1 MIGYRRVIPYY
12 VDQVL
17 TNFLNH
23 IKMNHFRYM
32 RQAIKSFLQ
41 YHRFKL
47 KPNMYII
54 SCLINGCAS
63 NKFRPEQLQKIG
75 GYRFIQDCEFKSP
88 NTRDD
93 KESDLEKFVWDFKA
107 LLRTGSK
114 NIKREGRILPM
125 GEARVDLN
133 KEICLKFSY
142 HVLKYQY
149 EIDSKEGEEDDL
161 VLTESIDD
169 EDYLYEFS
177 DIEDDNDSSGSK
189 SKGKSKI
196 KSNSDG
202 SRSTLKDDDR
212 KPAAKPDKEP
222 DINSPAN
229 FKESSEDK
237 KPPPKKY
244 DFKACTKKHNLA
256 PSCSDSMPHL
266 LLSNEVLFYVA
277 KNSRVFHHMNSASFL
292 SRMVLLFAKD
302 ANVKATGMA
311 EVI

>member
-1 MIGYRRVIPYY
+1 
-12 VDQVL
+12 
-17 TNFLNH
+17 
-23 IKMNHFRYM
+23 
-32 RQAIKSFLQ
+32 
-41 YHRFKL
+41 
-47 KPNMYII
+47 MYII

-63 NKFRPEQLQKIG
+63 NKFRPEQLQTIG
-75 GYRFIQDCEFKSP
+75 GYRFIQDCEFKSH
-88 NTRDD
+88 NTCDD

-107 LLRTGSK
+107 SLRTGSK

-125 GEARVDLN
+125 GEAWVHLN

-189 SKGKSKI
+189 SKS

-266 LLSNEVLFYVA
+266 LLSIEVLFYVA
-277 KNSRVFHHMNSASFL
+277 KNSRVFSPHELSKLPVKNGSAFC
-292 SRMVLLFAKD
+292 KD
-302 ANVKATGMA
+302 ANVKVTGMA